1 MTSAADRSED
11 ILHLWQQGNDTR
23 FISVHLGFPESEVY
37 NLLAELRDLI
47 LESDRRERY
56 DLSPEVRA

>member
-1 MTSAADRSED
+1 MISAADRSED
-11 ILHLWQQGNDTR
+11 ILALWQKGNDTR
-23 FISVHLGFPESEVY
+23 FISVRLGFPESEVY

-47 LESDRRERY
+47 RESDRRERY